1 MSPSYPILTAQS
13 EKRGL
18 IVPLFLPL
26 IHEDAIEQL
35 HSSLFVFLSLL
46 YISIDPEFKVENT
59 EQCWC
64 LYRWGLSPAA
74 SEGNEKTELTSGAP
88 CLQIAGGKDTD
99 RAREYVR
106 ERWMGRYARTAGGL
120 GD

>member
-1 MSPSYPILTAQS
+1 MSPSYPIPTAQS

-46 YISIDPEFKVENT
+46 YISIDPEFKVEIQSSVGVCT
-59 EQCWC
+59 DGGSLQQYLKEMKRQSG
-64 LYRWGLSPAA
+64 RLSPLV
-74 SEGNEKTELTSGAP
+74 SK
-88 CLQIAGGKDTD
+88 
-99 RAREYVR
+99 
-106 ERWMGRYARTAGGL
+106 
-120 GD
+120 